1 MTPGR
6 SAFFIT
12 FKVTEGKQYKFA
24 KPNISIG
31 PRDLKISQLSPF
43 LEFEEGDVYDNRLVE
58 KSVREINN
66 EIGKRGFPFVEVRPK
81 IKRDTA
87 KQEILVTIEVRDGP
101 RVFVERIDIV
111 GNVRTMDNVIRREF
125 KLVEG
130 DAFNASKMRR
140 SRQRINDLDFFN
152 KVVLEREQGST
163 PDKTIVKVEVEEKS
177 TGSLNLGLGYSTDAG
192 PLVDVTLRER
202 NLLGKG
208 QSLSLST
215 TLAAEKVP

>member
-1 MTPGR
+1 M
-6 SAFFIT
+6 
-12 FKVTEGKQYKFA
+12 
-24 KPNISIG
+24 
-31 PRDLKISQLSPF
+31 SPF

-140 SRQRINDLDFFN
+140 SRQRIRDLDFFN

-192 PLVDVTLRER
+192 PL
-202 NLLGKG
+202 
-208 QSLSLST
+208 
-215 TLAAEKVP
+215 